1 MDSSNLSKLG
11 FSQWYPFN
19 KQNLKNA
26 PPETGVY
33 VLRKCG
39 GELFGRLNGQSD
51 ILYIGSTK
59 KSLKSRLQQYI
70 HPGPTQ
76 WTNQRIHKYTKEN
89 SVEAS
94 WLSCNEPKSLE
105 HDCFTPVDDRHPPN
119 QRHAIILDL
128 LSSSSAFS
136 KSCSHGEVMK
146 SPCRPGGR
154 VPSDRSAYP
163 R

>member
-105 HDCFTPVDDRHPPN
+105 HD
-119 QRHAIILDL
+119 L
-128 LSSSSAFS
+128 LKQYYFD
-136 KSCSHGEVMK
+136 HGELPPLNFTSVRK
-146 SPCRPGGR
+146 LLK
-154 VPSDRSAYP
+154 VVEDEVHVTDEVTVIKK
-163 R
+163 